1 MRRKLMMRG
10 SPGGVGLNSQEHV
23 RSLNEGCALVAQQMS
38 MVILVL
44 GSRLE
49 SISSLL
55 LSLLFF
61 FFLFYFKNVPALIH
75 IDGSHL
81 KHI

>member
-61 FFLFYFKNVPALIH
+61 FFFFFT
-75 IDGSHL
+75 L
-81 KHI
+81 KMYQL

>member
-1 MRRKLMMRG
+1 MWRKLMMRG

-38 MVILVL
+38 MVIVILVL

-61 FFLFYFKNVPALIH
+61 FFFFFT
-75 IDGSHL
+75 L
-81 KHI
+81 KMYQL